1 VTLQSILLGFLI
13 ATACGLLF
21 HVVRG
26 GPVSRIGL
34 YVLAAWI
41 AFWVGQLLSL
51 LTGWEWGRVGTLNLV
66 PALAATAVGLLAA
79 SVLAGS
85 PGGWKRLL
93 EPRDE
98 SEDADHDSHRSGPFV
113 P

>member
-1 VTLQSILLGFLI
+1 MTLQSIMLGFVI

-21 HVVRG
+21 HLVRG

-34 YVLAAWI
+34 YLLAAWI
-41 AFWVGQLLSL
+41 AFWAGQLVSL
-51 LTGWEWGRVGTLNLV
+51 LTGWTWGRLGTLNLV
-66 PALAATAVGLLAA
+66 PALAATLVGLLAA

-93 EPRDE
+93 DPHDEPPDDE
-98 SEDADHDSHRSGPFV
+98 APSPRSGPFA
-113 P
+113 